1 MVSRLSPRSCRAAT
15 AGGHCGRLP
24 LSIDRFAQ
32 DAAPP
37 WEDEVG
43 APSRAEQDLRLLHTL
58 AALSESA
65 PDQLLRAVGERLGT
79 TASYD
84 RLRARTRLPNA
95 VRAELKD
102 TLDEWIRRETAIRE
116 ACVTAS
122 HDLTRVV
129 LGMSGLVLLAVRL
142 LLQ

>member
-1 MVSRLSPRSCRAAT
+1 LSVDRSTHDAT
-15 AGGHCGRLP
+15 
-24 LSIDRFAQ
+24 Q
-32 DAAPP
+32 P
-37 WEDEVG
+37 WEDEAG
-43 APSRAEQDLRLLHTL
+43 APSRAENDLRLLHTL
-58 AALSESA
+58 AALLQRA
-65 PDQLLRAVGERLGT
+65 PEQLLGAVGERLGT

-129 LGMSGLVLLAVRL
+129 LGMSGLVLLAVHL